1 MTEQFIHSDPFHDIH
16 STEPEITLRALREIR
31 SSTFENYTYFNKTY
45 ISEYQGFLK
54 RLIEILSKYDEP
66 LMQYEAAWVLTNIAA
81 GPTEQVRDVVEAG
94 AVPLLIGL
102 LQSRDEDVQEQAAWT
117 LGNII
122 GDDHQSKGY
131 VLSFGIVEIILN
143 IVQHETIPQIRIPF
157 LRIIAW
163 ILSNLCRYHDA
174 PQPIVELK
182 KIVPLLFSLLQHTNT
197 EIQKDSVAALSFLTA
212 NDNELIR
219 LVIDSNIVPTLI
231 QLLSHRN
238 TDIRTASLK
247 TIRNIITALTDQGK
261 HILRCYSG
269 KFTRKMKQ
277 KLKEPNF
284 EPI

>member
-45 ISEYQGFLK
+45 ISEYRGFLK
-54 RLIEILSKYDEP
+54 RLIEILSKDDEP
-66 LMQYEAAWVLTNIAA
+66 LMQYEAAWILTNIAA

-131 VLSFGIVEIILN
+131 VLNFGIVEIILN
-143 IVQHETIPQIRIPF
+143 IVQPETIPQIRIPF

-182 KIVPLLFSLLQHTNT
+182 KTVPLLFSLLQHTNT
-197 EIQKDSVAALSFLTA
+197 EIQQEK
-212 NDNELIR
+212 I
-219 LVIDSNIVPTLI
+219 
-231 QLLSHRN
+231 
-238 TDIRTASLK
+238 
-247 TIRNIITALTDQGK
+247 
-261 HILRCYSG
+261 
-269 KFTRKMKQ
+269 
-277 KLKEPNF
+277 
-284 EPI
+284 